1 MKTGVIDV
9 GGGMRGIYAAGVF
22 DYFMDKGIKFDVG
35 IGVKCESVLLRRA
48 SKGQKLR
55 LLHAVCVQKAVHEP

>member
-35 IGVKCESVLLRRA
+35 IVVSAGSGHLCAYAAHQR
-48 SKGQKLR
+48 G
-55 LLHAVCVQKAVHEP
+55 